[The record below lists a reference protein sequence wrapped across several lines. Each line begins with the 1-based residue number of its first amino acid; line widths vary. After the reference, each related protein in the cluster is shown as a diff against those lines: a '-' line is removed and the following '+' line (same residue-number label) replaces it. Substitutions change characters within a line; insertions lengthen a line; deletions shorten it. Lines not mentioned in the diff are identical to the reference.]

1 MTLGR
6 KLAGYRKLTGLTQQ
20 QLGEKLNL
28 SAQAISKWE
37 KDLSEP
43 DLATLRAL
51 AELYKVTVDELLDLN
66 SGFTDPTVLEL
77 ELEQEEKNNLIPI
90 GFCKECGV
98 TITEANVGKTEP
110 VVLCKKC
117 VTELDARAKRA
128 AAEEKRINE
137 AIEAEKEKE
146 LNARR
151 SKQKH
156 HRTLAA
162 VIGGI
167 VSALF
172 LLIAVIGLISDFS
185 TGMLFFT
192 LIGTYVVFAFV
203 FCLFYDCI
211 VQDVV
216 LDWFDKSIHWP
227 GLIFTFDL
235 DGILWLIGMRI
246 LFFVLGVIFG
256 IITGAIGITLGLLF
270 APFAF
275 PFVIKKVNHC
285 VRNGIEYE
293 EEL

>member
-6 KLAGYRKLTGLTQQ
+6 KLAGYRKLAGLTQQ

-37 KDLSEP
+37 KDLTEP

-66 SGFTDPTVLEL
+66 SGFADPTALET
-77 ELEQEEKNNLIPI
+77 EFEQEEKNTVMPI

-128 AAEEKRINE
+128 AEEEKRRKE
-137 AIEAEKEKE
+137 EIEAEKNKE

-151 SKQKH
+151 SEQKH
-156 HRTLAA
+156 HRTLAS
-162 VIGGI
+162 VIGTLA
-167 VSALF
+167 SALF
-172 LLIAVIGLISDFS
+172 LLISVIGLINNFS
-185 TGMLFFT
+185 TGMLLFT
-192 LIGTYVVFAFV
+192 LVGTYVVFAFV

-211 VQDVV
+211 VQEVV

-227 GLIFTFDL
+227 GLIFTFDV

-275 PFVIKKVNHC
+275 PFIIKKVNRC
-285 VRNGIEYE
+285 VKDGVEYE
-293 EEL
+293 ENL

>member
-256 IITGAIGITLGLLF
+256 IITGAIGIMLGLLF

>member
-51 AELYKVTVDELLDLN
+51 AEFYKVTVDELLDLN
-66 SGFTDPTVLEL
+66 SGFTDPTVLES
-77 ELEQEEKNNLIPI
+77 ELEQEEKINLMPI

-128 AAEEKRINE
+128 AEEEKRINE
-137 AIEAEKEKE
+137 AIEADKEKE

-151 SKQKH
+151 SKQKR

-211 VQDVV
+211 IQEVV